1 MKGKN
6 LATLYVWLFV
16 FYLLSTS
23 LLGSSFIITRI
34 FSHILRIWSLLCFL
48 SLLSSYGLKP
58 AMLKALGALLLMFVC
73 YGMIQEFQG
82 TIYYAHDPPVPITG
96 SFFVFKICASLLPI
110 FAFCFYAK
118 RGYITESFISNR
130 IVLFLIII
138 TIGAISNM
146 TKELSQADTD
156 EITNNFGY
164 TYLSLMPMLVFIKT
178 KFRRVLFGAFCLIM
192 ILLCMKRGAILISF
206 IVITV
211 YMLSLLKESSKSTK
225 IRVVVSMLLI
235 SLIAFYA
242 VNRMMSRSD
251 YFQERVNDTMEGDSS
266 GRDIYYAFFIDY
278 YLNNTTDEE
287 FLLGMGAN
295 ATLGIWH
302 NYAHNDWLEIAIN
315 QGLFGVFLYLIYWIT
330 FLKLCLKKGVEH
342 KIKTALWIVF
352 VIYFLQTFFSM
363 SYSDYTLYSS
373 MVLGYCIAC
382 SAENS
387 CKDTNLVTNDKT
399 DLNVL

>member
-16 FYLLSTS
+16 IYLLSTS
-23 LLGSSFIITRI
+23 LLGSGFIITRI
-34 FSHILRIWSLLCFL
+34 FSHILRIWSLFCLF

-58 AMLKALGALLLMFVC
+58 AILKALGALLLMFVC
-73 YGMIQEFQG
+73 YGLMQEFQDKV
-82 TIYYAHDPPVPITG
+82 YYAHDPPVPITG

-110 FAFCFYAK
+110 FAFCYYAK
-118 RGYITESFISNR
+118 RGYITDSFISDK
-130 IVLFLIII
+130 IVLFLIVIS
-138 TIGAISNM
+138 IGAISNM
-146 TKELSQADTD
+146 SKEMSQANAD

-164 TYLSLMPMLVFIKT
+164 TYLSLMPMLVFVRSKL
-178 KFRRVLFGAFCLIM
+178 RQVLFGGICLIM
-192 ILLCMKRGAILISF
+192 ILLCMKRGAIIISF
-206 IVITV
+206 MVVVV
-211 YMLSLLKESSKSTK
+211 YMLSLLKSSSKSTK
-225 IRVVVSMLLI
+225 IKVLASMLLI
-235 SLIAFYA
+235 FTLAFYA
-242 VNRMMSRSD
+242 VNKMMSKSD

-266 GRDIYYAFFIDY
+266 GRDVYYAFFIDY

-315 QGLFGVFLYLIYWIT
+315 QGLLGVFLYLIYWIT
-330 FLKLCLKKGVEH
+330 FLKLCLKKRIEH

-373 MVLGYCIAC
+373 IVLGYCIAC
-382 SAENS
+382 STKNN
-387 CKDTNLVTNDKT
+387 CKDTRLAIKT
-399 DLNVL
+399 ISNVK

>member
-1 MKGKN
+1 
-6 LATLYVWLFV
+6 
-16 FYLLSTS
+16 
-23 LLGSSFIITRI
+23 
-34 FSHILRIWSLLCFL
+34 
-48 SLLSSYGLKP
+48 
-58 AMLKALGALLLMFVC
+58 
-73 YGMIQEFQG
+73 
-82 TIYYAHDPPVPITG
+82 
-96 SFFVFKICASLLPI
+96 
-110 FAFCFYAK
+110 
-118 RGYITESFISNR
+118 
-130 IVLFLIII
+130 
-138 TIGAISNM
+138 
-146 TKELSQADTD
+146 
-156 EITNNFGY
+156 
-164 TYLSLMPMLVFIKT
+164 
-178 KFRRVLFGAFCLIM
+178 
-192 ILLCMKRGAILISF
+192 
-206 IVITV
+206 
-211 YMLSLLKESSKSTK
+211 
-225 IRVVVSMLLI
+225 VVVSMLLI

-251 YFQERVNDTMEGDSS
+251 YFQERVNDTMEGDTS